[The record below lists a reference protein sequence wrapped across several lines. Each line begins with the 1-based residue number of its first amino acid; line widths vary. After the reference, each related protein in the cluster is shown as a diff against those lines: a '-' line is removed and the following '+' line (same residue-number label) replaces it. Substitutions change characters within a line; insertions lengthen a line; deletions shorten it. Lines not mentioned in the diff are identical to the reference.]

1 MMKISTANKTLHLV
15 IPTGVFWFV
24 KRRTT
29 ESRNVTILQS
39 VSILI
44 SIVAST
50 AFAPQLAHA
59 AEPIG
64 RLFTSSNE
72 RSNLDYLRQT
82 KKNEPLK
89 VESPTLE
96 ADAPPPVILP
106 DAVNL
111 QGYVKRNDGKQ
122 STVWV
127 NNQAMTENSRNKD
140 VTVGKLAAGSNRV
153 PIKLSANGKRLNL
166 KAGQVYDPES
176 NRVQE
181 ARNHGAQGDGEKMGG
196 RLDGTIDDN
205 GL

>member
-1 MMKISTANKTLHLV
+1 MKLITFMLIVFSHFIS
-15 IPTGVFWFV
+15 
-24 KRRTT
+24 
-29 ESRNVTILQS
+29 SQS
-39 VSILI
+39 
-44 SIVAST
+44 AT
-50 AFAPQLAHA
+50 A

-64 RLFTSSNE
+64 RLFTSAAE

-89 VESPTLE
+89 VESPVL
-96 ADAPPPVILP
+96 DAETSPVPIVLP

-127 NNQAMTENSRNKD
+127 NNQALQENSRNKD
-140 VTVGKLAAGSNRV
+140 VTVGRLSDGSNRV

-176 NRVQE
+176 NSVQE
-181 ARNHGAQGDGEKMGG
+181 ARNHGAQGDNG
-196 RLDGTIDDN
+196 RIND
-205 GL
+205 

>member
-1 MMKISTANKTLHLV
+1 MKLITFMLIVFSHFIS
-15 IPTGVFWFV
+15 
-24 KRRTT
+24 
-29 ESRNVTILQS
+29 SQS
-39 VSILI
+39 
-44 SIVAST
+44 AT
-50 AFAPQLAHA
+50 A

-64 RLFTSSNE
+64 RLFTSPAE

-89 VESPTLE
+89 IESPVL
-96 ADAPPPVILP
+96 DAETSPAPIVLP

-127 NNQAMTENSRNKD
+127 NNQALQENSRNKD
-140 VTVGKLAAGSNRV
+140 VTVGRLSDGSNRV

-176 NRVQE
+176 NSVQE
-181 ARNHGAQGDGEKMGG
+181 ARNHSAQGDNG
-196 RLDGTIDDN
+196 RIN
-205 GL
+205 N